1 MQMDITTEKAE
12 ILKRLDQVNDL
23 SLVSAIRSLLD
34 FGLSKQ
40 NLENNEMENSINRG
54 LQQAERGELRP
65 HEEVIAEIRDR
76 YKS

>member
-1 MQMDITTEKAE
+1 MDITTEKAE

-23 SLVSAIRSLLD
+23 SLVSAVRNLLD

>member
-1 MQMDITTEKAE
+1 MDITTEKAE

-23 SLVSAIRSLLD
+23 SLVSAIRNLLD

>member
-1 MQMDITTEKAE
+1 MDITTEKAE

-23 SLVSAIRSLLD
+23 SLVSAIRNLLD

-76 YKS
+76 YKL

>member
-1 MQMDITTEKAE
+1 MDITTEKAE

-23 SLVSAIRSLLD
+23 SLVSAVRNLLD

-54 LQQAERGELRP
+54 IQQAERGELRP
-65 HEEVIAEIRDR
+65 HDEVIAEIRDR
-76 YKS
+76 YKL

>member
-1 MQMDITTEKAE
+1 
-12 ILKRLDQVNDL
+12 LKRLDQVNDL
-23 SLVSAIRSLLD
+23 SLVSAIRNLLD